1 LAVAARCRTI
11 GAFNSNSPN
20 TRPEGILMSHK
31 INHSAPGAG
40 TRLNTVDSFATVK
53 IGALD
58 TDDQYE
64 LFEVEAPQGPG
75 VPPHRHPWAEAY
87 YVLDGTM
94 DVRVG
99 ARVNSLEPGA
109 SITVPPNAVHAIE
122 ATSPVVRF
130 LAFSQTPGTG
140 RLFRDLDHTIP
151 AGEPDEATIA
161 LIVEVANR
169 NDVTFLG
176 PSPQENH
183 SSSTGP
189 GPAGRCSHEGCVQSR

>member
-1 LAVAARCRTI
+1 
-11 GAFNSNSPN
+11 
-20 TRPEGILMSHK
+20 MSHK
-31 INHSAPGAG
+31 LMHSGNGAG
-40 TRLNTVDSFATVK
+40 ARLNTVDSFATVK
-53 IGALD
+53 IGAAD

-87 YVLDGTM
+87 YVLEGTM

-99 ARVNSLEPGA
+99 GRVLNLEPGA
-109 SITVPPNAVHAIE
+109 SVTVPPNAIHTIE
-122 ATSPVVRF
+122 ATSPNVRF

-140 RLFRDLDHTIP
+140 RLFQDLDDTIP

-169 NDVTFLG
+169 NGVTFV
-176 PSPQENH
+176 
-183 SSSTGP
+183 GP
-189 GPAGRCSHEGCVQSR
+189 GPEAGEF